1 MLIRD
6 AAQAASGDEAIVAQ
20 LLLLTGPEVVEVVR
34 DIILI
39 VFLVFA
45 FFALVLFVVVTLL
58 LYRRVA
64 GLLEAL
70 TTAVEHGDRVLE
82 EIGSITETFKRG
94 GALPGMAFRGA
105 LGTLGAI
112 LGGVLKRRRGR
123 DDNSD

>member
-34 DIILI
+34 DIILM
-39 VFLVFA
+39 VFLIFA

-82 EIGSITETFKRG
+82 EIGSITEKFKRG
-94 GALPGMAFRGA
+94 GALPGMAFRGVF
-105 LGTLGAI
+105 GMLGAI
-112 LGGVLKRRRGR
+112 LGGVLKRRRVR
-123 DDNSD
+123 DDNSN